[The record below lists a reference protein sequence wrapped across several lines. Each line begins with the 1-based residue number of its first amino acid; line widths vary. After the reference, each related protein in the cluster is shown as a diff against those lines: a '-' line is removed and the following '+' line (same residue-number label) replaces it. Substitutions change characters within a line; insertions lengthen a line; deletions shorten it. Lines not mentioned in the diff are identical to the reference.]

1 MKQLQKLVLPLLL
14 LAAIFII
21 YQFYFATG
29 GLGSFDD
36 FDSNNSAVKT
46 ITVKFIKAVELERSG
61 NNIVFY
67 VQDKNEKIMQVNTSS
82 VLPDGFAS
90 AETVTLKGHLSKNSF
105 HAHEILVD

>member
-1 MKQLQKLVLPLLL
+1 MKQVQKLVLPLLL
-14 LAAIFII
+14 LAVIFII

-36 FDSNNSAVKT
+36 FDPNNSAVKT
-46 ITVKFIKAVELERSG
+46 ITVKFINDVEPEH
-61 NNIVFY
+61 NIVFY
-67 VQDKNEKIMQVNTSS
+67 VQDKNEKIIQVNTSS

-90 AETVTLKGHLSKNSF
+90 AETVTLKGHLSDNSF